1 MWPQMDTSESDDHSV
16 HRSQSLLRFTLWHG
30 LDVSHPYF
38 GESRWAYTGMFAA
51 HRLYGQSKLAQMY
64 HARSVGPSSR
74 SILSSESLRELSR
87 LAGERGDNVIAVSL
101 HPGAVSTEITR

>member
-1 MWPQMDTSESDDHSV
+1 MWPRMDTSESDDHSV

-64 HARSVGPSSR
+64 HARSVR
-74 SILSSESLRELSR
+74 SFI
-87 LAGERGDNVIAVSL
+87 
-101 HPGAVSTEITR
+101 EINIVK

>member
-1 MWPQMDTSESDDHSV
+1 MWPRMDTSESDHPSE
-16 HRSQSLLRFTLWHG
+16 HRSQSLFRFTLWHG

-64 HARSVGPSSR
+64 HARSVR
-74 SILSSESLRELSR
+74 SIIF
-87 LAGERGDNVIAVSL
+87 RGQYCQVN
-101 HPGAVSTEITR
+101 HPGNCLDWPGREETMLSQSAFTQEP